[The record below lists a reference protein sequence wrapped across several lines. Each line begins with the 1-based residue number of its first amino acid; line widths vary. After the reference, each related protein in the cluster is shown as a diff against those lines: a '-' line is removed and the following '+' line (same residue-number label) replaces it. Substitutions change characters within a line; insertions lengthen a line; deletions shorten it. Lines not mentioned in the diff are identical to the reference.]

1 MDKFLTLA
9 DSDRADV
16 FQETAKRMQLHPTPV
31 EKDFWVCY
39 LLRELFNLECV
50 KDHLIFKGGTSLS
63 KCYGIIERF
72 SEDLDVKIESSDLPP
87 VASWSSEG
95 VSAIEARAHFFGEI
109 ETRLTVRGATIE
121 ELATLR
127 DRIGKLC

>member
-39 LLRELFNLECV
+39 LLRELYNLECV
-50 KDHLIFKGGTSLS
+50 KDHLIFKADTNTPANLPLS
-63 KCYGIIERF
+63 
-72 SEDLDVKIESSDLPP
+72 
-87 VASWSSEG
+87 
-95 VSAIEARAHFFGEI
+95 
-109 ETRLTVRGATIE
+109 
-121 ELATLR
+121 
-127 DRIGKLC
+127 